1 MCNSS
6 LQKKEKFIIIYII
19 QSINVDHLK
28 KERYR
33 GFSTRLLKLIFFPL
47 DITSSKHETFY
58 FELIYN
64 LRAL

>member
-33 GFSTRLLKLIFFPL
+33 GFSRRLLKLIIFSS
-47 DITSSKHETFY
+47 DVTSSKHKTFY
-58 FELIYN
+58 FKLIYN